1 MYPAS
6 TSHTLVLPLRTNGR
20 NHFSLEPCPLP
31 SSLSGRL
38 SEDEWATLL
47 GRANRSLATHRS
59 FGLSSLLLPFL
70 AIDAASV
77 ALLYALTPRSLLAPL
92 TVELPELLLPLLLEL
107 VLVLSAF
114 PIVSALVNR
123 RVRAVQAK
131 AKEVFDEASRK
142 YAARGVHFALKLGVH
157 SAGAA
162 TNMWMEA
169 QVYPLF
175 RVPTPVPV
183 LAPYPVL
190 MPAPPATPLRST
202 TGSSSMSGSEAGL
215 AGGVPLS
222 RSPCSVPVASADSSE
237 RTDTVRCASSGE
249 PVDASGASAPA
260 ASAHPSLLAQE
271 LTAAVAAGTLT
282 PQQQEYLRV
291 LQENQL
297 LRQYL
302 AQMQV
307 LVQLQVKHGSAQ
319 AAQQAV
325 QPRASGQ
332 SA

>member
-1 MYPAS
+1 MRREKPQRERGGERGRGEREGREAGGEREREREARVVSMYPAS

-169 QVYPLF
+169 QVSC
-175 RVPTPVPV
+175 V
-183 LAPYPVL
+183 L
-190 MPAPPATPLRST
+190 
-202 TGSSSMSGSEAGL
+202 
-215 AGGVPLS
+215 
-222 RSPCSVPVASADSSE
+222 
-237 RTDTVRCASSGE
+237 
-249 PVDASGASAPA
+249 
-260 ASAHPSLLAQE
+260 
-271 LTAAVAAGTLT
+271 
-282 PQQQEYLRV
+282 
-291 LQENQL
+291 
-297 LRQYL
+297 
-302 AQMQV
+302 
-307 LVQLQVKHGSAQ
+307 LV
-319 AAQQAV
+319 
-325 QPRASGQ
+325 
-332 SA
+332 